1 MLERIRTVL
10 DGGMGKQR
18 EQDCR
23 AYLMRLTDEN
33 LLLYYRQEAGLIHY
47 KDSTPPPIHWG
58 WDGPFSP
65 IRGTFT
71 GHWLSAASRFV
82 FLYDDRLLRA
92 RIDASWRKSLLARG
106 KGQRLGLSDPGKAP
120 LLAGARKT
128 DLGSAICVSQNDD
141 GTVRRGP
148 LCGQRP
154 KRSTCCAARRSGLSA
169 LPTALPAIRC
179 RI

>member
-92 RIDASWRKSLLARG
+92 RIDGIVAEIAHC
-106 KGQRLGLSDPGKAP
+106 QRENGNL
-120 LLAGARKT
+120 
-128 DLGSAICVSQNDD
+128 
-141 GTVRRGP
+141 
-148 LCGQRP
+148 
-154 KRSTCCAARRSGLSA
+154 
-169 LPTALPAIRC
+169 
-179 RI
+179 

>member
-47 KDSTPPPIHWG
+47 KNSTPPPIHWG

-71 GHWLSAASRFV
+71 GHWLVGRV
-82 FLYDDRLLRA
+82 PCRLF
-92 RIDASWRKSLLARG
+92 I
-106 KGQRLGLSDPGKAP
+106 
-120 LLAGARKT
+120 
-128 DLGSAICVSQNDD
+128 
-141 GTVRRGP
+141 
-148 LCGQRP
+148 
-154 KRSTCCAARRSGLSA
+154 
-169 LPTALPAIRC
+169 
-179 RI
+179 